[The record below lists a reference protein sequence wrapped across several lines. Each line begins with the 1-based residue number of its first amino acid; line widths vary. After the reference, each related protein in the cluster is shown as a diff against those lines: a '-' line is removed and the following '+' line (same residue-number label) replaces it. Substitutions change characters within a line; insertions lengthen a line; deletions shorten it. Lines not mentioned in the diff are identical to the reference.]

1 MMKIYINE
9 ERMWEPVKRKEKV
22 RMRLREEESEVEKGK
37 QTERKGDKKR
47 ESEGVRQRY

>member
-1 MMKIYINE
+1 MKIYINE
-9 ERMWEPVKRKEKV
+9 EGMWEPVKGQEKV
-22 RMRLREEESEVEKGK
+22 RIRLREEESEVEKGK